1 MVNALNK
8 RLYDRNIK
16 VELTDKAKEVLMKLG
31 YDPLYGARPMRR
43 AIQKYLETPLSE
55 KILRREVKEGDTV
68 IVDTDET
75 GENLVFTVK
84 QG

>member
-1 MVNALNK
+1 L
-8 RLYDRNIK
+8 D
-16 VELTDKAKEVLMKLG
+16 
-31 YDPLYGARPMRR
+31 DPLYGARPMRR

-68 IVDTDET
+68 IVDADET